1 MSDAVPIM
9 LTGASGFLGSE
20 IARQCV
26 AQRLK
31 VHCTGRSASGPA
43 NVSAYV
49 TADLTKPDEVASA
62 IVPSSTLIHCAGLAH
77 QFKPVPDEHF
87 FAVNVDGTRNVVEAS
102 LQAGTRHVV
111 LVSSVSVYGGSP
123 EDVIDENAACTP
135 ESAYAESKLQA
146 ETEARMLAEAANV
159 PLTILRMAT
168 IYGEGDPGNVA
179 KLVRAIDRRRFVWVG
194 NGRNLKS
201 LIHVRD
207 AAAAC
212 VTAATAEPTPETRIY
227 NVAADPCEMRQIVD
241 CISDSLGKSVLPF
254 AIPAAIP
261 ICLAGAAGRVTAA
274 DSLPNRVGRTLKKWV
289 ANDAYDGTRFCEDF
303 EFTPTIKLS
312 DGIQREADWYRSRVA

>member
-20 IARQCV
+20 IARQC
-26 AQRLK
+26 AALGSS
-31 VHCTGRSASGPA
+31 VHGTGRSESVPAELASYQP
-43 NVSAYV
+43 
-49 TADLTKPDEVASA
+49 ADLTDAHAVAGA
-62 IVPSSTLIHCAGLAH
+62 TVPCDTLIHCAGLAH
-77 QFKPVPDEHF
+77 QFKPVPDERF
-87 FAVNVDGTRNVVEAS
+87 FAVNVDGTRNVIEAC
-102 LQAGTRHVV
+102 LQAGTKHVV
-111 LVSSVSVYGGSP
+111 LVSSVSVYGAAAG
-123 EDVIDENAACTP
+123 EIIDENAVCTP
-135 ESAYAESKLQA
+135 ESPYAKSKLQA
-146 ETEARMLAEAANV
+146 ELEAQKLTESAGV

-179 KLVRAIDRRRFVWVG
+179 KLVRAIDRRRFIWVG
-194 NGRNLKS
+194 TGRNLKS
-201 LIHVRD
+201 LVHVRD

-212 VTAATAEPTPETRIY
+212 VAAAASRPTAGTRTY
-227 NVAADPCEMRQIVD
+227 NVAADPCEMRQIVR

-261 ICLAGAAGRVTAA
+261 ICLAGAAGSVMSE

-303 EFTPTIKLS
+303 DFTPTIKLS
-312 DGIQREADWYRSRVA
+312 DGIQSEADWYRSRAA